1 MPENIGDELPH
12 ALNVLWGRAEPKG
25 RGRTPALSLERIVAA
40 AVALADE
47 EGLAALSMARLAE
60 RLGCAPMSLYRHV
73 AGKDDLQLFMLAAA
87 PGPPPEFGTAPA
99 DWRGSLTRWAV
110 ELLGVYLRH
119 PWIVQ
124 LVNSP
129 PVDPGQLAWLD
140 AALRTL
146 GGTPLDPRTRFSV
159 VMLVLHYVRGAAQLL
174 TSMTTAE
181 PEERADEAY
190 AALLAELADPGRFPA
205 LARAVEAGV
214 FAPHPGAGPD
224 DDFRAGLDHLLDG
237 VGMAIERAARA

>member
-1 MPENIGDELPH
+1 MRDDTGNELPH
-12 ALNVLWGRAEPKG
+12 ALNVLWGRAKPKG
-25 RGRTPALSLERIVAA
+25 RGRAPALSLERIVAA

-73 AGKDDLQLFMLAAA
+73 AGKDDLQLFMLDAA
-87 PGPPPEFGTAPA
+87 PGPPPEFDTAPA

-110 ELLGVYLRH
+110 ELFGVYMRH

-129 PVDPGQLAWLD
+129 PADPGQLAWLE

-146 GGTPLDPRTRFSV
+146 GGTPLDPRTRISV
-159 VMLVLHYVRGAAQLL
+159 VMLVTHYVRGAAQLL
-174 TSMTTAE
+174 TFMAAE
-181 PEERADEAY
+181 PGEGADEAY
-190 AALLAELADPGRFPA
+190 AALLTELADPGRFPA
-205 LARAVEAGV
+205 LAGAVRAGA
-214 FAPHPGAGPD
+214 FAPHPGAGPG

-237 VGMAIERAARA
+237 VGVAIERVARS

>member
-1 MPENIGDELPH
+1 MPDDIGNELPH
-12 ALNVLWGRAEPKG
+12 VLNVLWGRAKPKG
-25 RGRTPALSLERIVAA
+25 RGRTPALSLERVVAA
-40 AVALADE
+40 AIALADE

-73 AGKDDLQLFMLAAA
+73 AGKDDLQLFMLNAAC
-87 PGPPPEFGTAPA
+87 GPPPEFGTAPA

-110 ELLGVYLRH
+110 ELFGVYRRH

-140 AALRTL
+140 AALRAL
-146 GGTPLDPRTRFSV
+146 GGTPLAWRARFSV

-174 TSMTTAE
+174 TSLSAE
-181 PEERADEAY
+181 PEERADGAY
-190 AALLAELADPGRFPA
+190 AALLTELAHPGRFPA
-205 LARAVEAGV
+205 LARAIEAGV
-214 FAPHPGAGPD
+214 FDPHAGAAPD

-237 VGMAIERAARA
+237 VGVAIERAAQA